1 MKKVKLPFTFMM
13 LEVIFTL
20 GATVAYIIGW
30 IVILSGFGWCTT
42 SHKINSTICDARVA
56 AGVCDQVFKEKTKI
70 ICFLPGVWHLQLDCI
85 WSRHL
90 PDLPDVQQHTSGV
103 AVINEHVI
111 NDLVKKRKCLSVNFR
126 HVQSK
131 QLLCRLSHTNKMTLC
146 MKL

>member
-1 MKKVKLPFTFMM
+1 MKLPFTFMM

-56 AGVCDQVFKEKTKI
+56 AGVSCRCFKEKNEI
-70 ICFLPGVWHLQLDCI
+70 ICFHPGVWHLQLDCI
-85 WSRHL
+85 WSGYL

-103 AVINEHVI
+103 AVINDH
-111 NDLVKKRKCLSVNFR
+111 VKKRKCLSVNFR

>member
-1 MKKVKLPFTFMM
+1 MT
-13 LEVIFTL
+13 
-20 GATVAYIIGW
+20 
-30 IVILSGFGWCTT
+30 
-42 SHKINSTICDARVA
+42 
-56 AGVCDQVFKEKTKI
+56 
-70 ICFLPGVWHLQLDCI
+70 CFHPGVWHLQLDCI
-85 WSRHL
+85 WSGYL

-103 AVINEHVI
+103 AVINDVVINDHVINDHVI